1 MKTLKI
7 ALMTISVSVLCASCG
22 TNQLESAANN
32 MEKAVKKADKAAIVD
47 AMKAFELEKAK
58 NDVIEFPSIGND
70 FIGVDEQREINEFVA
85 AEMTKKF
92 SSLVDDYESCVDDY
106 VELLAEIN
114 KGKTDKIDKILEVQE
129 KMDQVLASQAAVQKY
144 FNEELQ
150 QRIEKANALLE
161 YVATDVFKAAVYQI
175 KQAIKRDN
183 KKAESAFD
191 DDVYKDAVDVYEDAV
206 RHAND
211 VYEAAVQIN
220 QAIDRDYKKAES
232 AFDDYYDEEDYDE
245 TEW

>member
-58 NDVIEFPSIGND
+58 NDVIEFPSIGNN
-70 FIGVDEQREINEFVA
+70 FLSVEEQREINEFVA

-114 KGKTDKIDKILEVQE
+114 KGKTDKIAKILEVQE

-161 YVATDVFKAAVYQI
+161 YVATDVFKAALYQI
-175 KQAIKRDN
+175 LLATDRDY
-183 KKAESAFD
+183 KKAESASY
-191 DDVYKDAVDVYEDAV
+191 DDVYKDAV

>member
-58 NDVIEFPSIGND
+58 NDVIEFPSID
-70 FIGVDEQREINEFVA
+70 KDPLSVDEQREINEFVA

-161 YVATDVFKAAVYQI
+161 YVATDVFKAALYQI
-175 KQAIKRDN
+175 LLATDRDY
-183 KKAESAFD
+183 KKAESASY
-191 DDVYKDAVDVYEDAV
+191 DDVYKDAV

>member
-161 YVATDVFKAAVYQI
+161 YVATDVFKAALYQI
-175 KQAIKRDN
+175 LLATDRDY
-183 KKAESAFD
+183 KKAESASY
-191 DDVYKDAVDVYEDAV
+191 DDVYKDAV

-220 QAIDRDYKKAES
+220 QAIDRDYKRAES

>member
-161 YVATDVFKAAVYQI
+161 YVATDVFKAALYQI
-175 KQAIKRDN
+175 LLATDRDY
-183 KKAESAFD
+183 KKAESASY
-191 DDVYKDAVDVYEDAV
+191 DDVYKDAV

-220 QAIDRDYKKAES
+220 QAIDRDNKKAES

>member
-32 MEKAVKKADKAAIVD
+32 MEKAVKKADKAATVA
-47 AMKAFELEKAK
+47 AMKAFELETAK

-70 FIGVDEQREINEFVA
+70 FLSVEEQREINEFVA

-114 KGKTDKIDKILEVQE
+114 KGKTDKIAKILEVQE

-150 QRIEKANALLE
+150 QRIEKANALQE
-161 YVATDVFKAAVYQI
+161 YAESDVFKAAVYQI

-191 DDVYKDAVDVYEDAV
+191 DDVYKDAVDVYE
-206 RHAND
+206 
-211 VYEAAVQIN
+211 AAVQIN
-220 QAIDRDYKKAES
+220 QAIERDYKKAES
-232 AFDDYYDEEDYDE
+232 AFDDYYDE

>member
-32 MEKAVKKADKAAIVD
+32 MEKAVKKADKAATVA
-47 AMKAFELEKAK
+47 AMKAFELETAK
-58 NDVIEFPSIGND
+58 NDVIEFPSIGNN
-70 FIGVDEQREINEFVA
+70 FLSVEEQREINEFVA

-114 KGKTDKIDKILEVQE
+114 KGKTDKIAKILEVQE

-161 YVATDVFKAAVYQI
+161 YVATDVFKAALYQI
-175 KQAIKRDN
+175 LLATDRDY
-183 KKAESAFD
+183 KKAESASY
-191 DDVYKDAVDVYEDAV
+191 DDVYKDAV

>member
-161 YVATDVFKAAVYQI
+161 YVATDVFKAALYQI
-175 KQAIKRDN
+175 LLATDRDY
-183 KKAESAFD
+183 KKAESASY
-191 DDVYKDAVDVYEDAV
+191 DDVYKDAV

>member
-161 YVATDVFKAAVYQI
+161 YVATDVFKAALYQI
-175 KQAIKRDN
+175 LLATDRDN
-183 KKAESAFD
+183 KKAESASY
-191 DDVYKDAVDVYEDAV
+191 DDVYKDAV

>member
-114 KGKTDKIDKILEVQE
+114 KGKTDKIAKILEVQE

-161 YVATDVFKAAVYQI
+161 YVATDVFKAALYQI
-175 KQAIKRDN
+175 LLATDRDN
-183 KKAESAFD
+183 KKAESASY
-191 DDVYKDAVDVYEDAV
+191 DDVYKDAV

>member
-32 MEKAVKKADKAAIVD
+32 MEKAVKKADKAATVA
-47 AMKAFELEKAK
+47 AMKAFELEQAK

-70 FIGVDEQREINEFVA
+70 FLSVDEQREINEFVA

-161 YVATDVFKAAVYQI
+161 YVATDVFKAALYQI
-175 KQAIKRDN
+175 LLATDRDN
-183 KKAESAFD
+183 KKAESASY
-191 DDVYKDAVDVYEDAV
+191 DDVYKDAV

>member
-1 MKTLKI
+1 
-7 ALMTISVSVLCASCG
+7 
-22 TNQLESAANN
+22 
-32 MEKAVKKADKAAIVD
+32 
-47 AMKAFELEKAK
+47 
-58 NDVIEFPSIGND
+58 
-70 FIGVDEQREINEFVA
+70 
-85 AEMTKKF
+85 
-92 SSLVDDYESCVDDY
+92 
-106 VELLAEIN
+106 
-114 KGKTDKIDKILEVQE
+114 
-129 KMDQVLASQAAVQKY
+129 MDQVLASQAAVQKY

-161 YVATDVFKAAVYQI
+161 YVATDVFKAALYQI
-175 KQAIKRDN
+175 LLATDRDN

-191 DDVYKDAVDVYEDAV
+191 DDVYKDAV

>member
-70 FIGVDEQREINEFVA
+70 FLSVDEQREINEFVA

-161 YVATDVFKAAVYQI
+161 YVATDVFKAALYQI
-175 KQAIKRDN
+175 LLATDRDN
-183 KKAESAFD
+183 KKAESASY
-191 DDVYKDAVDVYEDAV
+191 DDVYKDAV

>member
-70 FIGVDEQREINEFVA
+70 FIGVDDQREINEFVA

-161 YVATDVFKAAVYQI
+161 YVATDVFKAALYQI
-175 KQAIKRDN
+175 LLATDRDN
-183 KKAESAFD
+183 KKAESASY
-191 DDVYKDAVDVYEDAV
+191 DDVYKDAV

>member
-114 KGKTDKIDKILEVQE
+114 KGKTDKIDKILEVKE

-161 YVATDVFKAAVYQI
+161 YVATDVFKAALYQI
-175 KQAIKRDN
+175 LLATDRDN
-183 KKAESAFD
+183 KKAESASY
-191 DDVYKDAVDVYEDAV
+191 DDVYKDAV

>member
-161 YVATDVFKAAVYQI
+161 YVATDVFKAALYQI
-175 KQAIKRDN
+175 LLATDRDN
-183 KKAESAFD
+183 KKAESASY
-191 DDVYKDAVDVYEDAV
+191 DDVYKDAV

-220 QAIDRDYKKAES
+220 QAIDRDNKKAES

>member
-161 YVATDVFKAAVYQI
+161 YVATDVFKAALYQI
-175 KQAIKRDN
+175 LLATDRDY
-183 KKAESAFD
+183 KKAESASY
-191 DDVYKDAVDVYEDAV
+191 DDVYKDAV

-220 QAIDRDYKKAES
+220 QATDRDYKKAES